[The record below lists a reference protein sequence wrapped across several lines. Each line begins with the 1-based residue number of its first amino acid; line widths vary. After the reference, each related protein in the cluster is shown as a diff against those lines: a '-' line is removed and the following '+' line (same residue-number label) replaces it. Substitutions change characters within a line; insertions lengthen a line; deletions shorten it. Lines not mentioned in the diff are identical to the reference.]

1 MIGLLMKDILNLRKQ
16 GKVLGLL
23 FVFYLVMALSSDNPY
38 MFLSIVSLLMV
49 MLTMTSMAYDER
61 SHWERY
67 ALTMPVSRKTLVLSK
82 YLLGFLLMLAAGL
95 LNILFLLIVSKETIA
110 ESVVYTLGVM
120 GIALF
125 FMSLILPILFRY
137 GVEKGRLLMMAVLFT
152 PTLLV
157 VLGARMGLII
167 PEVPQVKP
175 IMVGMF
181 LALLVLLVALS
192 SILLSVKIFENKA
205 L

>member
-157 VLGARMGLII
+157 VLGARMGLTI

>member
-95 LNILFLLIVSKETIA
+95 LNIIFLLIVSKETFT

-157 VLGARMGLII
+157 VLGARMGLTI